1 MPTVVIVQHETAS
14 PPALIGEYL
23 RDARVT
29 LDVRRLELG
38 DALPGVAELDRCAAL
53 VTLGG
58 RGHLGDDHAE
68 PSLAREREL
77 LAAALSGGLPT
88 LGIGLGAQQLC
99 KAAGGEVVPRDALDL
114 GWEPIEFVAR
124 DAFVAGVH
132 PRPLV
137 FSWRDDTCRLPGGAE
152 ALADTDGD
160 PQIFRVGEA
169 AWGVQFHP
177 EVDRRL
183 LRSWL
188 RAAAGVIARERA
200 DGGRAVSEMSA
211 LREMSKR
218 ELLRSAML
226 CGELMAN
233 FLTLARVREP

>member
-1 MPTVVIVQHETAS
+1 MSTVVIVQHEAQS
-14 PPALIGEYL
+14 PPALVGEYL
-23 RDARVT
+23 RDARLR
-29 LDVRRLELG
+29 LDVRRLDRG
-38 DALPGVAELDRCAAL
+38 DSLPSVAELARCDAL

-58 RGHLGDDHAE
+58 RGRVGDE
-68 PSLAREREL
+68 PAAPALAREREL
-77 LAAALSGGLPT
+77 LAAALSSALPT

-99 KAAGGEVVPRDALDL
+99 KAAGGDVSPRDELDL
-114 GWEPIEFVAR
+114 GWEPIEFRAR

-137 FSWRDDTCRLPGGAE
+137 FCWREDTCRPPDEAE
-152 ALADTDGD
+152 RLADTDGD
-160 PQIFRVGEA
+160 PQIFRVGGA

-177 EVDRRL
+177 ELDRRL

-188 RAAAGVIARERA
+188 RAAAGALAGEHA
-200 DGGRAVSEMSA
+200 GRAGA
-211 LREMSKR
+211 LGDMSKR

-233 FLTLARVREP
+233 FVALVRTREP